1 MSALTQNRP
10 TDRQGGIDGS
20 TLVTRIGL
28 LVEDNVH
35 IYQGALVQVNAS
47 GYAVP
52 AGVAT
57 AVDTSAY
64 VTMGRA
70 MEEIDNTLSGHT
82 QGGKT
87 VQVDQGCHSWDNLAG
102 DLVVQADVGHNCYAY
117 DDHTVA
123 HTNTSSHYAV
133 AGKVLALVNLPELG
147 DQVMVQTVSV

>member
-1 MSALTQNRP
+1 MTALAQNRP
-10 TDRQGGIDGS
+10 TVRQGGADGG

-28 LVEDNVH
+28 FVEDNVH

-57 AVDTSAY
+57 AVDTTGY

-70 MEEIDNTLSGHT
+70 MEEVDNTLTGHT

-87 VQVDQGCHSWDNLAG
+87 VQVDQGAFSWDNLAG
-102 DLVVQADVGHNCYAY
+102 DPVVQADVGRTCYAY

-123 HTNTSSHYAV
+123 HTNTGTKYV
-133 AGKVLALVNLPELG
+133 TAGKVLALMTLPELG
-147 DQVMVQTVSV
+147 SQVIVQIATV